1 MLRFALIALTSLLT
15 ACQTFDTALQPPRSD
30 EPVPS
35 LSEGLTHLYFSG
47 WDGPTISLWVY
58 VPRDIDPKSAPI
70 MVMMHGAKRGAAR
83 YLSEW
88 DSVADE
94 EGFIVLAPEFSKN
107 DFPESQQY
115 TRGNVYPPDSLVRN
129 PETTWTFSA
138 IVPSFEHVRDLLGG
152 TQTQFTLYGHSAGS
166 QFAHRFL
173 FFKPDAPVSR
183 FLLANAGWYTFA
195 DLDIG
200 FPYGLKGTGLTEAD
214 LRIALEKDVVVL
226 LGNADN
232 DPNHESLRRSEG
244 AMTQGDH
251 RFARGQAYYR
261 AAEATAARIGADF
274 GWQVR
279 VVDGVA
285 HSNGGIAAASGD
297 LVD

>member
-1 MLRFALIALTSLLT
+1 MLRIAVIALTSLLT
-15 ACQTFDTALQPPRSD
+15 ACQAFDTAPHSARTG
-30 EPVPS
+30 ERVPV
-35 LSEGLTHLYFSG
+35 LSEGLTHLYFEG

-58 VPRDIDPKSAPI
+58 VPRNIDPASAPI

-88 DSVADE
+88 DAIAE
-94 EGFIVLAPEFSKN
+94 QEGFIVVAPEFSKA
-107 DFPESQQY
+107 DFPRSQQY
-115 TRGNVYPPDSLVRN
+115 TRGNVYPADSLIRN
-129 PETTWTFSA
+129 PEPTWTFSA
-138 IVPSFEHVRDLLGG
+138 IVPSFEYVRDLLGG
-152 TQTQFTLYGHSAGS
+152 TQTRFALYGHSAGS
-166 QFAHRFL
+166 QFAHRFM

-200 FPYGLKGTGLTEAD
+200 FPYGLKGTGLTETD
-214 LRIALEKDVVVL
+214 LRAALEKDVVVL

-251 RFARGQAYYR
+251 RFARGQTFYR
-261 AAEATAARIGADF
+261 AAEATAAHLGADF
-274 GWQVR
+274 GWR
-279 VVDGVA
+279 IRIVDGVA

-297 LVD
+297 LID